1 MLEGAGGDWWGE
13 RILFV
18 AECLYFF
25 PFAEKI
31 ILVLLFYTVVS
42 LYLSIP
48 SGPSRSICP
57 SLLQGSTNRIP
68 DLRILPYGILY

>member
-31 ILVLLFYTVVS
+31 NSCI
-42 LYLSIP
+42 I
-48 SGPSRSICP
+48 
-57 SLLQGSTNRIP
+57 
-68 DLRILPYGILY
+68 ILYGG